1 MNTIT
6 ANAWNKLVDFLRRH
20 QLLGCTTLTN
30 STWRHPW
37 QVDVTW
43 NTEAQAW
50 QARVVPGFVNGQ
62 DATVS
67 VEVIENGQRQWKDV
81 PLTDDPA
88 IPLTTFRAIGSDA
101 EPDNILTSGT
111 GDTNLNYEPV
121 PEFFTSLGVGSR
133 SSVQVNA
140 DMGFVTNSA
149 EPSSKRKLRACD
161 LVLHHDRPATT
172 SSWITGTGFDGT
184 FASFA
189 VGTKQR
195 ANARPHAY
203 LRTSKRFKEALQPD
217 PVQQLKGVWEDVDHD
232 SLLIATV
239 YLLSPED
246 DTSDTLDETWTPYVK
261 HQVFWNLLYAHNR
274 QGKPLNTNPLIL
286 NTGLAAGLLDQ
297 IGNQMLAQVNDATQ
311 AVYQFLSNHRIE
323 GRFWS
328 T

>member
-6 ANAWNKLVDFLRRH
+6 ATAWNKLVDFLRRH
-20 QLLGCTTLTN
+20 QLRGCTTLTN
-30 STWRHPW
+30 GTWKHPW

-43 NTEAQAW
+43 NTETKTW

-62 DATVS
+62 DVTVS
-67 VEVIENGQRQWKDV
+67 VEVIKNGQRQWQDI

-88 IPLTTFRAIGSDA
+88 IALTVFRAIGSDA
-101 EPDNILTSGT
+101 EPDNILTSET
-111 GDTNLNYEPV
+111 DETTLSYEPV
-121 PEFFTSLGVGSR
+121 PEFFTALGVGSR
-133 SSVQVNA
+133 SSVHVNA
-140 DMGFVTNSA
+140 DSGFVTDSA
-149 EPSSKRKLRACD
+149 EAQSKHKLRACD
-161 LVLHHDRPATT
+161 LVLHHDRPANT

-203 LRTSKRFKEALQPD
+203 LRTTKRFEVTAPPD
-217 PVQQLKGVWEDVDHD
+217 PLQQLKGLWEDTDHD

-246 DTSDTLDETWTPYVK
+246 RTSDSVDETWTPYVK
-261 HQVFWNLLYAHNR
+261 HHVFWNMLYAHNR
-274 QGKPLNTNPLIL
+274 QGMQLNANPLIL

-311 AVYQFLSNHRIE
+311 AAYQFLSNHRIE

-328 T
+328 V

>member
-6 ANAWNKLVDFLRRH
+6 ATAWNKLVDFLRRH

-30 STWRHPW
+30 GTWKHPW

-43 NTEAQAW
+43 NTETKTW

-62 DATVS
+62 DVTVS
-67 VEVIENGQRQWKDV
+67 VEVIKSGQRQWQDI

-88 IPLTTFRAIGSDA
+88 FPLTVFRALGSDA
-101 EPDNILTSGT
+101 DPDNILTSDT
-111 GDTNLNYEPV
+111 GDTTLTFEPV
-121 PEFFTSLGVGSR
+121 PEFFNALGVGSR
-133 SSVQVNA
+133 ASLSMNA
-140 DMGFVTNSA
+140 DTGFVTNSGEA
-149 EPSSKRKLRACD
+149 TSKRKLRACD

-203 LRTSKRFKEALQPD
+203 LRTTKRFEEAAPPD
-217 PVQQLKGVWEDVDHD
+217 PLQQLKGLWEDTDHD

-239 YLLSPED
+239 YLFSPEGS
-246 DTSDTLDETWTPYVK
+246 TSDTVDEHWTPYVK
-261 HQVFWNLLYAHNR
+261 HHAFWNLLYTHNR
-274 QGKPLNTNPLIL
+274 QDTPLNANPLIL

-311 AVYQFLSNHRIE
+311 AAYQFLSNNRIE

-328 T
+328 I